1 MIFVEEKLVKWN
13 HGVILLFFYKFVK
26 ENKYTD
32 ELSKVL
38 NS

>member
-13 HGVILLFFYKFVK
+13 HGVILLLFYEFVK